1 MIAIRTQVRFLGLF
15 LSLCSAATYSDTA
28 QDNSFSGKPVWV
40 NIFVHGIISIKPL
53 TTLSNFFHFMND
65 DLEDSPY
72 QLTVANIRS
81 NPFFYQNQAI
91 QAPGLH
97 PIDTKQCPSGAAAC
111 ILARVFDQ
119 TGRINETESI
129 DTLYYTYGWQGL
141 LSRIARLEDAHTFL
155 IQLNK
160 EVTRLRELG
169 WDPKIRLIG
178 YSHGGTVILKLALA
192 KCLYNIKPL
201 FDVDEMYIM
210 GTPIQYDSDYLIND
224 PLFKKI
230 YNIYSGG
237 DRFQKMDFFSAGQFF
252 SDRRF
257 APHCGFEKLP
267 AKLTQIE
274 IKMVRNA
281 KKSGCCA
288 PCNEIDCCKK
298 SYKNRRNVSPGHSEL
313 WFFGWTPMHYRRTF
327 PLYPLPVVS
336 TLPFIID
343 SLKPY
348 ESHHDP
354 EKPFIITID
363 MTAHRMSIYNST
375 DCSQVDLPFISK
387 AKLSELKQEALL
399 HRPDPI
405 RYNWGKFDE
414 QIEKET
420 IRAYI
425 QRKQKRCGR

>member
-1 MIAIRTQVRFLGLF
+1 MIAIRIKTRYLGLL
-15 LSLCSAATYSDTA
+15 LSLGCIATIDATTEA
-28 QDNSFSGKPVWV
+28 SGKPVWV
-40 NIFVHGIISIKPL
+40 NVFVHGIISIKPL

-72 QLTVANIRS
+72 QLTVANIRQ
-81 NPFFYQNQAI
+81 NPFFYQNQTI
-91 QAPGLH
+91 QAPGLQ
-97 PIDTKQCPSGAAAC
+97 PIDIEHCPSGAAAC
-111 ILARVFDQ
+111 IMARIFDQ
-119 TGRINETESI
+119 TGRINETEAI

-141 LSRIARLEDAHTFL
+141 LSRIARLEDAHLFL
-155 IQLNK
+155 VQLNQ
-160 EVTRLRELG
+160 EVTRLRGLG

-192 KCLYNIKPL
+192 KNLYNIRPL

-224 PLFKKI
+224 PMFKKV
-230 YNIYSGG
+230 YNIYSRG

-257 APHCGFEKLP
+257 APHCGFETVP
-267 AKLTQIE
+267 SKLTQIE
-274 IKMVRNA
+274 IRMVRNA

-288 PCNEIDCCKK
+288 PCNDIDCCK
-298 SYKNRRNVSPGHSEL
+298 SSFKNRRNVSPGHSEL
-313 WFFGWTPMHYRRTF
+313 WFFGWTPMHYRRSF

-336 TLPFIID
+336 MLPFIID

-348 ESHHDP
+348 ETGHDP

-363 MTAHRMSIYNST
+363 MTTHQMNIYNST
-375 DCSQVDLPFISK
+375 NCSQVVLPFISK
-387 AKLSELKQEALL
+387 CKLADLKQEALL
-399 HRPDPI
+399 RRPDPL

-414 QIEKET
+414 QIQKET
-420 IRAYI
+420 ARAYI
-425 QRKQKRCGR
+425 QRKQKRCGY